1 MGYISTQPDKL
12 RTALDGLIQLM
23 DRLPMDESFF
33 DAAKD
38 KILRQCRTSKLK
50 EEDRYFV
57 WRTLQRLGLNR
68 ESRELI
74 YEELPSIDSGKFLNL
89 SAEHTAGKPQIIL
102 II

>member
-57 WRTLQRLGLNR
+57 WRTLQRLGLLDD
-68 ESRELI
+68 LI
-74 YEELPSIDSGKFLNL
+74 DLPAILRFAVYADLRANIHRHSLTSL
-89 SAEHTAGKPQIIL
+89 S
-102 II
+102 